1 MLHCDKSPDKLPQ
14 RPLRRRSLSPDRH
27 GSDLASLA
35 VVALVGMG
43 AGFSAYPIRASLL
56 KRNRRPGLAIIIT
69 LEAAQLELQKIES
82 MTTSIPL
89 ERDRDLKRRWYRL
102 LQRAVPS
109 GVPAGDRP
117 IAVRYSGYPVVTL
130 RPIEGLEFV
139 KETFAGSS
147 PPTRKIDG
155 LVAVKVETTR
165 ARLWSWFAAPMS
177 PCITLPS
184 CVGGCPSRA
193 SS

>member
-14 RPLRRRSLSPDRH
+14 RPLRKRSLTPDRH

-35 VVALVGMG
+35 VVAPVGMG
-43 AGFSAYPIRASLL
+43 AGISGYPIRASLL
-56 KRNRRPGLAIIIT
+56 KRNCRPGLAIIIT

-109 GVPAGDRP
+109 DRLSLSCLICAEGHPPERAARRARPAATSRQCK
-117 IAVRYSGYPVVTL
+117 AL
-130 RPIEGLEFV
+130 RPRP
-139 KETFAGSS
+139 GSARS
-147 PPTRKIDG
+147 PRH
-155 LVAVKVETTR
+155 
-165 ARLWSWFAAPMS
+165 AA
-177 PCITLPS
+177 
-184 CVGGCPSRA
+184 
-193 SS
+193 

>member
-14 RPLRRRSLSPDRH
+14 RPLRRRSLTPDRH

-43 AGFSAYPIRASLL
+43 AGISAYPIRASLL
-56 KRNRRPGLAIIIT
+56 KRNCRPGLAIIIT

-117 IAVRYSGYPVVTL
+117 IVSPSKITSSL
-130 RPIEGLEFV
+130 V
-139 KETFAGSS
+139 KRRIAPGTVQDAPAACIDLNWAG
-147 PPTRKIDG
+147 P
-155 LVAVKVETTR
+155 
-165 ARLWSWFAAPMS
+165 
-177 PCITLPS
+177 
-184 CVGGCPSRA
+184 
-193 SS
+193 